1 MANVIGHASVDI
13 RASDKFFASD
23 VRKIVKN
30 QLKDLK
36 VEIKADVNMTA
47 ANKKIRDFRARN
59 VKKVLMIKADI
70 DTSKLDSK
78 LEAIWNAYDGQ
89 ELNVSINATSNIDEE
104 LDRARGNADIDSTIT
119 AHAETAGADAA
130 LDAAGRDRDSDI
142 DVDVDGAEE
151 AEAILDT
158 VARNRRSTVHVNI
171 DPRTRAAMMG
181 MLHTIS
187 GTLPFQAIKN
197 SITGIMSNFESLAV
211 KTGVI
216 TTAVG
221 GLSSAVLSLSG
232 NLLVAG
238 GDLSQVIGIASAGP
252 AAIGMGALA
261 VTTLA
266 LSWKGFGKAVSGT
279 GKEAEK
285 AMAALPKE
293 AQVAAKALKGV
304 GGEIRQVTQR
314 RYWKELQTALQDT
327 VGVIKGPL
335 TKGLG
340 DSGEALGKQT
350 KGLFQAFTD
359 FTKSGGLANTFSNL
373 NQALRNS
380 SGAVQGLTQG
390 FLQFMDGG
398 AKKMPVFTTWL
409 SKVSTGFAHWAEEA
423 NRTGQIGVW
432 IDNAVT
438 RIEQLG
444 SMTKD
449 TIGIFKGLTKAARD
463 AGLQGID
470 SWVTGL
476 TRANNLISTPAFQTG
491 MIDIFTGA
499 RNAMKSMGSGF
510 SFIVSTFAKNTDKIR
525 GFMEK
530 SGDSIGQ
537 LFKNINSLI
546 TAGGFSE
553 GFGALQ
559 AGIGDALVALQPGF
573 ASLGTALGGVM
584 KIMGSVIREMAPGL
598 NQLFGTIE
606 GVVSGI
612 ADGIVSVMPT
622 INEFVQTI
630 MALAKSVLI
639 PLAAALGGA
648 LSAFSAMP
656 GPIKTL
662 ALAFLTLGLA
672 MKFIAPRLTA
682 AGRGLS
688 GLGGNIRDG
697 VRHMTNMSQ
706 AGNRMART
714 VGTTVV
720 SGVRRSQ
727 TAFQT
732 LGTAVR
738 TSVLNPRGALQNTGA
753 QLRGAFTGVAS
764 AARTAGQ
771 NVGSSFRSGLGR
783 AGRGAGAALGM
794 LGGWPGLLITGVIA
808 LGSAIIGNIQEQKA
822 KIAAELAQ
830 FNDYKNQLQ
839 NSLDKKVDGGG
850 RVTNETTQVATD
862 QLNGSDE
869 FKNVAGKFGIS
880 IDEVAQKSTSSI
892 PQLKKFKDTFVE
904 MDGTIADSSKRISA
918 ALNTAGGTSG
928 NQHIIAAAEALT
940 DLDKGMMDYAK
951 DGDKAG
957 FGQYLLD
964 QKVITTEALK
974 EMNISTDGWSK
985 ATKKDV
991 ENWTREIVKTGSA
1004 LEQAQ
1009 AGIKDTEAEAGK
1021 LQATIMDTAALQ
1033 VDTNFRNMTTTIST
1047 AEEKLTS
1054 FKSNLSLRGQ
1064 DFLGLQAADYQ
1075 ASVLADNVKT
1085 KFTELKTTLKEQLG
1099 GVDMKKLMS
1108 KRKNVQT
1115 GEDYLGFNF
1124 NSTNEKIRKGSQQ
1137 LYATVSEQAG
1147 GMQET
1152 FVNAYD
1158 TALRQ
1163 VGNTQ
1168 EAQKIALD
1176 STRAMRKTLVNEMS
1190 KSTGMDKGLI
1200 AKTLEISDKALKV
1213 GMSLDASEA
1222 ITEAL
1227 RVQRALQTITGK
1239 GWVATVTAE
1248 TSKAQ
1253 GQIRKVLGLKKN
1265 FTDDEFQAKISVL
1278 ADNAGKTLDQFNAE
1292 FHASEDKK
1300 EYLVDVREQGA
1311 DAVLAKL
1318 KGIKSEKKFE
1328 AAVNIVTKETG
1339 LDIDTVLSKINGL
1352 DGKQKKVFIEAVNSG
1367 NTKAIMAS
1375 ITDPVTKQVTFQ
1387 GTNSVKDVVGPTP
1400 VAVPLAL
1407 KPTQTLAQTM
1417 GLNGAVSAPA
1427 APAAQSAKVTYDVPD
1442 LVLPTPAPITVEVK
1456 FNVPPTITVPT
1467 PPPAKVDV
1475 SFNVPP
1481 VPVIVFPPATVPVT
1495 YGLAPSFM
1503 SVPTPPPV
1511 TIQVVLGAMPS
1522 IPGIGDKT
1530 VYVKPNVDS
1539 ALAGIQRVNTA
1550 AINPKTL
1557 SIGGDPSGALGA
1569 IARVNSAQVSNKTQT
1584 ITTIHKS
1591 VGTAENRNGGMFM
1604 GGVRS
1609 FAKGGMDPRAVR
1621 ALQGY
1626 RGGSENHRA
1635 QIAKGASKFRI
1646 WGEPETGGE
1655 AYIPLAASKRS
1666 RSMKI
1671 LEQVAQH
1678 FGLSLS
1684 QQFNDGGFLGGA
1696 SFGSGI
1702 TSFASGGT
1710 TTKTK
1715 TKAQKKAEEGQKK
1728 ANEKA
1733 KEAFQKF
1740 KELISTAKNAI
1751 SNGMGEIKRIFGA
1764 DKSPLQ
1770 DALSDM
1776 GKDVRKFINTY
1787 KKDNKRKGQVYLA
1800 QKTLDMLSKQYS
1812 SSKVW
1817 SKKSLKYQTI
1827 DRNTSKAVT
1836 KKATNSTD
1844 VARVIAQDALKRQGN
1859 KKADFNTKYT
1869 LRDYELALGK
1879 VTAALEK
1886 QKTRLDNLKNS
1897 RDSLTTGVA
1906 GNLMGSYDLGSLV
1919 GERDE
1924 YGWRAAPTASSVK
1937 SYSAKI
1943 RKTME
1948 SLGKALTLMGKN
1960 GYNRALIADIANMDP
1975 DTALA
1980 LATAL
1985 NNDTT
1990 LRNAINGDY
1999 TAMFGA
2005 KGQYNVDAEGNNYV
2019 GGLAKT
2025 IGSSISSGLYSVGIR
2040 GQEALVKGLTAE
2052 EKALKI
2058 AGQKYSDEMN
2068 KIGKQ
2073 AMDGLAK
2080 GITSKKMSVVSAV
2093 KDVVKAIPASS
2104 RKLLGIRSPSKV
2116 MADLGVFV
2124 PAGMAQGIDKG
2135 KPLVDASMA
2144 RMVDTK
2150 NVDLTLPTRSQLGYA
2165 NAGQSGIIDSKTSS
2179 SERPINVT
2187 VNPSQGLSEEQIGR
2201 ITARELLYRLDSAA
2215 L

>member
-1 MANVIGHASVDI
+1 
-13 RASDKFFASD
+13 
-23 VRKIVKN
+23 
-30 QLKDLK
+30 
-36 VEIKADVNMTA
+36 
-47 ANKKIRDFRARN
+47 
-59 VKKVLMIKADI
+59 
-70 DTSKLDSK
+70 
-78 LEAIWNAYDGQ
+78 
-89 ELNVSINATSNIDEE
+89 
-104 LDRARGNADIDSTIT
+104 
-119 AHAETAGADAA
+119 
-130 LDAAGRDRDSDI
+130 
-142 DVDVDGAEE
+142 
-151 AEAILDT
+151 
-158 VARNRRSTVHVNI
+158 
-171 DPRTRAAMMG
+171 
-181 MLHTIS
+181 
-187 GTLPFQAIKN
+187 
-197 SITGIMSNFESLAV
+197 
-211 KTGVI
+211 
-216 TTAVG
+216 
-221 GLSSAVLSLSG
+221 
-232 NLLVAG
+232 
-238 GDLSQVIGIASAGP
+238 
-252 AAIGMGALA
+252 
-261 VTTLA
+261 
-266 LSWKGFGKAVSGT
+266 
-279 GKEAEK
+279 
-285 AMAALPKE
+285 
-293 AQVAAKALKGV
+293 
-304 GGEIRQVTQR
+304 
-314 RYWKELQTALQDT
+314 
-327 VGVIKGPL
+327 
-335 TKGLG
+335 
-340 DSGEALGKQT
+340 
-350 KGLFQAFTD
+350 
-359 FTKSGGLANTFSNL
+359 
-373 NQALRNS
+373 
-380 SGAVQGLTQG
+380 
-390 FLQFMDGG
+390 
-398 AKKMPVFTTWL
+398 
-409 SKVSTGFAHWAEEA
+409 
-423 NRTGQIGVW
+423 
-432 IDNAVT
+432 
-438 RIEQLG
+438 
-444 SMTKD
+444 
-449 TIGIFKGLTKAARD
+449 
-463 AGLQGID
+463 
-470 SWVTGL
+470 
-476 TRANNLISTPAFQTG
+476 
-491 MIDIFTGA
+491 
-499 RNAMKSMGSGF
+499 
-510 SFIVSTFAKNTDKIR
+510 
-525 GFMEK
+525 
-530 SGDSIGQ
+530 
-537 LFKNINSLI
+537 
-546 TAGGFSE
+546 
-553 GFGALQ
+553 
-559 AGIGDALVALQPGF
+559 
-573 ASLGTALGGVM
+573 
-584 KIMGSVIREMAPGL
+584 
-598 NQLFGTIE
+598 
-606 GVVSGI
+606 
-612 ADGIVSVMPT
+612 
-622 INEFVQTI
+622 
-630 MALAKSVLI
+630 
-639 PLAAALGGA
+639 
-648 LSAFSAMP
+648 
-656 GPIKTL
+656 
-662 ALAFLTLGLA
+662 
-672 MKFIAPRLTA
+672 
-682 AGRGLS
+682 
-688 GLGGNIRDG
+688 
-697 VRHMTNMSQ
+697 
-706 AGNRMART
+706 
-714 VGTTVV
+714 
-720 SGVRRSQ
+720 
-727 TAFQT
+727 
-732 LGTAVR
+732 
-738 TSVLNPRGALQNTGA
+738 
-753 QLRGAFTGVAS
+753 
-764 AARTAGQ
+764 
-771 NVGSSFRSGLGR
+771 
-783 AGRGAGAALGM
+783 
-794 LGGWPGLLITGVIA
+794 
-808 LGSAIIGNIQEQKA
+808 
-822 KIAAELAQ
+822 
-830 FNDYKNQLQ
+830 
-839 NSLDKKVDGGG
+839 
-850 RVTNETTQVATD
+850 
-862 QLNGSDE
+862 
-869 FKNVAGKFGIS
+869 
-880 IDEVAQKSTSSI
+880 
-892 PQLKKFKDTFVE
+892 
-904 MDGTIADSSKRISA
+904 
-918 ALNTAGGTSG
+918 
-928 NQHIIAAAEALT
+928 
-940 DLDKGMMDYAK
+940 
-951 DGDKAG
+951 
-957 FGQYLLD
+957 
-964 QKVITTEALK
+964 
-974 EMNISTDGWSK
+974 
-985 ATKKDV
+985 
-991 ENWTREIVKTGSA
+991 
-1004 LEQAQ
+1004 
-1009 AGIKDTEAEAGK
+1009 
-1021 LQATIMDTAALQ
+1021 
-1033 VDTNFRNMTTTIST
+1033 
-1047 AEEKLTS
+1047 
-1054 FKSNLSLRGQ
+1054 
-1064 DFLGLQAADYQ
+1064 
-1075 ASVLADNVKT
+1075 
-1085 KFTELKTTLKEQLG
+1085 
-1099 GVDMKKLMS
+1099 
-1108 KRKNVQT
+1108 
-1115 GEDYLGFNF
+1115 
-1124 NSTNEKIRKGSQQ
+1124 
-1137 LYATVSEQAG
+1137 
-1147 GMQET
+1147 
-1152 FVNAYD
+1152 
-1158 TALRQ
+1158 
-1163 VGNTQ
+1163 
-1168 EAQKIALD
+1168 
-1176 STRAMRKTLVNEMS
+1176 
-1190 KSTGMDKGLI
+1190 
-1200 AKTLEISDKALKV
+1200 
-1213 GMSLDASEA
+1213 
-1222 ITEAL
+1222 
-1227 RVQRALQTITGK
+1227 
-1239 GWVATVTAE
+1239 
-1248 TSKAQ
+1248 
-1253 GQIRKVLGLKKN
+1253 
-1265 FTDDEFQAKISVL
+1265 
-1278 ADNAGKTLDQFNAE
+1278 
-1292 FHASEDKK
+1292 
-1300 EYLVDVREQGA
+1300 
-1311 DAVLAKL
+1311 
-1318 KGIKSEKKFE
+1318 
-1328 AAVNIVTKETG
+1328 
-1339 LDIDTVLSKINGL
+1339 
-1352 DGKQKKVFIEAVNSG
+1352 
-1367 NTKAIMAS
+1367 MAS

-1456 FNVPPTITVPT
+1456 FNVPTTVAMPTIPA
-1467 PPPAKVDV
+1467 AKVDV
-1475 SFNVPP
+1475 TFNIPP
-1481 VPVIVFPPATVPVT
+1481 TPVIVFPTTTVPVT

-1522 IPGIGDKT
+1522 IPDIGDKT

-1591 VGTAENRNGGMFM
+1591 VGSAENRNGGMFM

-1655 AYIPLAASKRS
+1655 AYIPLATSKRS

-1715 TKAQKKAEEGQKK
+1715 TKAQKKSEEAQKK
-1728 ANEKA
+1728 ANDKA
-1733 KEAFQKF
+1733 NEAFKKF
-1740 KELISTAKNAI
+1740 KELISTAKTAI

-1817 SKKSLKYQTI
+1817 NKKTLKYQTT
-1827 DRNTSKAVT
+1827 DLNTAKAVT

-1859 KKADFNTKYT
+1859 KKADFNTTYT

-2025 IGSSISSGLYSVGIR
+2025 IGSSISSGLYAVGIK

-2104 RKLLGIRSPSKV
+2104 RKFLGIHSPSKV